1 MLAMPGGLM
10 AKPSLLLLDEP
21 SLGLAPR
28 LVREVFD
35 ALAALRDEG
44 LTLLIVEQLAEAALA
59 IADRAYVL
67 EQGRIVLEGRAAD
80 LLQNEEVARAY
91 LGRTRAFRG
100 GSPDTGPT

>member
-1 MLAMPGGLM
+1 MLAISRALM
-10 AKPSLLLLDEP
+10 ARPRLLLLDEP

-80 LLQNEEVARAY
+80 LLQNESIARAY
-91 LGRTRAFRG
+91 LGHARALKPE
-100 GSPDTGPT
+100 SPAAGPR